1 MIEIMFLFF
10 YIGLFTI
17 GGGMVAIPLIQQ
29 QIVERG
35 LITEEFFHVIIAIA
49 ESTPGPIGINVA
61 TYVGYELYGII
72 GAILTTT
79 SFILPSFLI
88 VSLLAK
94 IIIKYRN
101 SLLVVFWFLYL
112 KAAVI
117 GLILYA
123 TVNIGL
129 KVYIPNGIESFDL
142 KVLGLTVVLALLFY
156 LFRKKPIIVIIFGAI
171 LGMLFL

>member
-1 MIEIMFLFF
+1 MIEVMFIFF

-29 QIVERG
+29 QVVERG

-72 GAILTTT
+72 GAILTTI
-79 SFILPSFLI
+79 SFIIPSFLI

-94 IIIKYRN
+94 LIIKYRN

-123 TVNIGL
+123 MINIAERAFLPQGF
-129 KVYIPNGIESFDL
+129 KNFDF
-142 KVLGLTVVLALLFY
+142 KILGLGVVLSILFY
-156 LFRKKPIIVIIFGAI
+156 IFRKKPWIVIILGAI